1 MHMLPC
7 FKFSSEMTLH
17 DMPVFSNSFAI
28 NSNLIVYSWSALSS
42 PSHERTNISCFFGIF
57 WIGNRCAPAR
67 TIERGGNSIF
77 GNIKRCGTNLTDFC
91 CSILSLSHSF
101 FSKSFRN
108 IKCHTS
114 SAAKLLRVA
123 PWKKFFIAMI
133 TSFNFHSMKHS
144 NRS

>member
-7 FKFSSEMTLH
+7 FKFSSKMTLH
-17 DMPVFSNSFAI
+17 DMPVFSNLFSI
-28 NSNLIVYSWSALSS
+28 NSNLIVYSWSALTR
-42 PSHERTNISCFFGIF
+42 PNHNRANISCLFSIF
-57 WIGNRCAPAR
+57 WICNRCASAR
-67 TIERGGNSIF
+67 TIERGGDSIF

-91 CSILSLSHSF
+91 FSIFSLSHSF

-114 SAAKLLRVA
+114 PTAKLLRVA
-123 PWKKFFIAMI
+123 PWEKFFIAMRTI
-133 TSFNFHSMKHS
+133 FNFHSIDHS